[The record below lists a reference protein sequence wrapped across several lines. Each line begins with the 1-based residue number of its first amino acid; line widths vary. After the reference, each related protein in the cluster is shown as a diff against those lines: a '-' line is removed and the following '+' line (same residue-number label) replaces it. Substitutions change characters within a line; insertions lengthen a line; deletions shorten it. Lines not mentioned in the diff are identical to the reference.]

1 MKRIPLILLALLC
14 VVTAIAQETT
24 GGVRGTVTDPSG
36 AAVPNARVEISGS
49 ALVRPLAVNT
59 DTFGNYIFPALPPGE
74 YTITVTASGFRQVK
88 QAGINLQVGRLLT
101 VDFRLEVGAVTESVT
116 ITAAAALVDVS
127 QSTSQANVSRSFF
140 EWLPKGR
147 TFDSLI
153 ELAPGARREVKQGG
167 YQVDGASGAENV
179 YTIDGVEV
187 TNLQTG
193 DLPRNSRVPVEFLS
207 ELVVRSSGFEAQYG
221 GATGGVVATVIRSGS
236 NEFHGQASLYFE
248 HDSMNAAGRPML
260 RLDPLDDNRASYF
273 HVNCKQLD
281 PANGCGT
288 KDGYRLLNPGFALGG
303 PFVKD
308 KLWFFT
314 SYYPAMWRWE
324 RPVYFL
330 RERIQNTYTKKDRQ
344 DWFTG
349 KLDWA
354 PTDNV
359 RTYFSYVYS
368 PYKANGLLP
377 TQQGTDTASTPW
389 ADRGN
394 RTPGF
399 TTASRVDY
407 TITPKLLV
415 SVWGGYNYRN
425 YKDYGIP
432 RGTPRY
438 RFMASNIN
446 MVAPD
451 GTPLPVPANLQGPTG
466 NFTPD
471 NRQTVRDI
479 QTRWNLYA
487 DASYLL
493 SARGQ
498 HNLKWGYQINRLH
511 NDALADTWPDGYIL
525 LYWNRTRAGITRPGT
540 MRGRYGYYI
549 DRFFATTGDVA
560 SDNMSLYI
568 QDGWNVHPRLRL
580 NLGLR
585 TEREYLPSF
594 RVAQNIPS
602 RAIEFGFGDKI
613 APRLG
618 FAWDVFG
625 NTRFKVYGSFG
636 LFYDLMKYEMP
647 RGSFGGDVWIDVVYP
662 LDDPDFFKIKP
673 MSPKVGPNA
682 WETVDW
688 RIPANDPND
697 NTIDPNLKPMRE
709 RVYDFGIEHAL
720 TDTLVL
726 NVRYNHKKL
735 DRTIEDVGVLTPQG
749 EKYYIANPGFGLTA
763 DPKTFGPGIPT
774 TPKAKRIYDAMEIRL
789 DKRFSRGLTFQ
800 VSYTLSRLY
809 GNYGGLASSDE
820 NGRMSPNVNRY
831 FDLPWMNY
839 DAKGRLVEGRLATD
853 RPHALKFFG
862 TYALKSKLGETRFS
876 PVFFVM
882 SGTPLTTEV
891 NVIST
896 TPMYVNGRGDYG
908 RTPVYSNTDFGIT
921 HDFRLGNLPERY
933 RVRIGFE
940 VFNLFN
946 QSTVTDRWMGYVH
959 PNDGQIQF
967 EHEADVFKGFDYKA
981 LMKEQ
986 NLRVD
991 PRYGWASAFQGPRT
1005 ARLGIHFF
1013 F

>member
-1 MKRIPLILLALLC
+1 MKRAWAVMLLLLLP
-14 VVTAIAQETT
+14 AFLLAQETT
-24 GGVRGTVTDPSG
+24 GGIRGTVTDPSG
-36 AAVPNARVEISGS
+36 AAVPNARVEVSGP
-49 ALVRPLAVNT
+49 ALVRPLTVTT
-59 DTFGNYIFPALPPGE
+59 DTTGTYIFGALPPGE

-101 VDFRLEVGAVTESVT
+101 VDIRLEVGAITESVT
-116 ITAAAALVDVS
+116 ITAAAAMVDVS
-127 QSTSQANVSRSFF
+127 QSASQANVSRTFF

-147 TFDSLI
+147 AFDSLI
-153 ELAPGARREVKQGG
+153 ELAPGARREPKQGG
-167 YQVDGASGAENV
+167 YQIDGASGAENV
-179 YTIDGVEV
+179 FTIDGVEV
-187 TNLQTG
+187 TDLQHG
-193 DLPRNSRVPVEFLS
+193 DLPRNSRIPMEFLS
-207 ELVVRSSGFEAQYG
+207 ELQIKSSGFEAQYG
-221 GATGGVVATVIRSGS
+221 GATGGVVSTVIRSGS
-236 NEFHGQASLYFE
+236 NEFHGQASLYLE
-248 HDSMNAAGRPML
+248 HDSMNAAGRPLL

-273 HVNCKQLD
+273 HFNCQKLD
-281 PANGCGT
+281 PANACGV

-314 SYYPAMWRWE
+314 SYYPAQWRYE

-330 RERIQNTYTKKDRQ
+330 RERITNTYVRKDRQ

-354 PTDNV
+354 PADKI

-368 PYKANGLLP
+368 PYKVNGLLP
-377 TQQGTDTASTPW
+377 TQQGTDTSTSPW
-389 ADRGN
+389 ADLGN

-399 TTASRVDY
+399 TTAARADY
-407 TITPKLLV
+407 TATPKLLL

-432 RGTPRY
+432 RGTPRF
-438 RFMASNIN
+438 RFMTSNIN
-446 MVAPD
+446 MVHPD
-451 GTPLPVPANLQGPTG
+451 GTPLPVPANLQGPVG

-487 DASYLL
+487 DGSYLL
-493 SARGQ
+493 TAGGQ

-511 NDALADTWPDGYIL
+511 NDALAGTWPDGYIL
-525 LYWNRTRAGITRPGT
+525 LYWNRTRTGITRSGT

-549 DRFFATTGDVA
+549 DRYFATTGDVA

-594 RVAQNIPS
+594 RVAANIPS
-602 RAIEFGFGDKI
+602 RAIEFGFGEKL

-618 FAWDVFG
+618 FAWDVLG
-625 NTRFKVYGSFG
+625 NTKVKVYGSFG

-647 RGSFGGDVWIDVVYP
+647 RGSFGGDVWLDVVYP

-673 MSPKVGPNA
+673 LSPQKGPNA

-688 RIPANDPND
+688 RIPSNDPSD

-709 RVYDFGIEHAL
+709 RVYDFGVEYAL
-720 TDTLVL
+720 TDTLL
-726 NVRYNHKKL
+726 FNARYNHKKL
-735 DRTIEDVGVLTPQG
+735 DRTIEDVGVLTPAG

-763 DPKTFGPGIPT
+763 DPKTFGPGIPV
-774 TPKAKRIYDAMEIRL
+774 TPKAKRVYDAMELRL
-789 DKRFSRGLTFQ
+789 DKRFSHNFTFQ

-820 NGRMSPNVNRY
+820 DGRLSPNVNRY
-831 FDLPWMNY
+831 FDVPWMSY
-839 DAKGRLVEGRLATD
+839 DARGRVVEGRLATD
-853 RPHALKFFG
+853 RPHAFKFFG
-862 TYALKSKLGETRFS
+862 SYSLKSKAGETRFA
-876 PVFFVM
+876 PVFFAM

-891 NVIST
+891 NIIST
-896 TPMYVNGRGDYG
+896 TPVYVNGRGDYG
-908 RTPVYSNTDFGIT
+908 RTPVYSNMDFGIT
-921 HDFRLGNLPERY
+921 HDFKLGNLPERY
-933 RVRIGFE
+933 RLRVGFE
-940 VFNLFN
+940 FFNLFN
-946 QSTVTDRWMGYVH
+946 QSTITSRYMSYVH
-959 PNDGQIQF
+959 ANDGQIQF
-967 EHEADVFKGFDYKA
+967 EHEADVFKGFDYQA
-981 LMKEQ
+981 LMKQ
-986 NLRVD
+986 QKLRVD
-991 PRYGWASAFQGPRT
+991 PRFGWASAFQGPRT
-1005 ARLGIHFF
+1005 ARFGLHFYF
-1013 F
+1013 

>member
-1 MKRIPLILLALLC
+1 
-14 VVTAIAQETT
+14 
-24 GGVRGTVTDPSG
+24 
-36 AAVPNARVEISGS
+36 
-49 ALVRPLAVNT
+49 
-59 DTFGNYIFPALPPGE
+59 
-74 YTITVTASGFRQVK
+74 
-88 QAGINLQVGRLLT
+88 
-101 VDFRLEVGAVTESVT
+101 
-116 ITAAAALVDVS
+116 
-127 QSTSQANVSRSFF
+127 
-140 EWLPKGR
+140 
-147 TFDSLI
+147 
-153 ELAPGARREVKQGG
+153 
-167 YQVDGASGAENV
+167 
-179 YTIDGVEV
+179 
-187 TNLQTG
+187 
-193 DLPRNSRVPVEFLS
+193 
-207 ELVVRSSGFEAQYG
+207 
-221 GATGGVVATVIRSGS
+221 
-236 NEFHGQASLYFE
+236 
-248 HDSMNAAGRPML
+248 
-260 RLDPLDDNRASYF
+260 
-273 HVNCKQLD
+273 
-281 PANGCGT
+281 
-288 KDGYRLLNPGFALGG
+288 
-303 PFVKD
+303 
-308 KLWFFT
+308 
-314 SYYPAMWRWE
+314 
-324 RPVYFL
+324 
-330 RERIQNTYTKKDRQ
+330 
-344 DWFTG
+344 
-349 KLDWA
+349 
-354 PTDNV
+354 
-359 RTYFSYVYS
+359 
-368 PYKANGLLP
+368 
-377 TQQGTDTASTPW
+377 
-389 ADRGN
+389 
-394 RTPGF
+394 
-399 TTASRVDY
+399 
-407 TITPKLLV
+407 
-415 SVWGGYNYRN
+415 
-425 YKDYGIP
+425 
-432 RGTPRY
+432 
-438 RFMASNIN
+438 
-446 MVAPD
+446 
-451 GTPLPVPANLQGPTG
+451 
-466 NFTPD
+466 
-471 NRQTVRDI
+471 
-479 QTRWNLYA
+479 
-487 DASYLL
+487 
-493 SARGQ
+493 
-498 HNLKWGYQINRLH
+498 
-511 NDALADTWPDGYIL
+511 
-525 LYWNRTRAGITRPGT
+525 
-540 MRGRYGYYI
+540 
-549 DRFFATTGDVA
+549 
-560 SDNMSLYI
+560 
-568 QDGWNVHPRLRL
+568 
-580 NLGLR
+580 
-585 TEREYLPSF
+585 
-594 RVAQNIPS
+594 VAQNIPS

-720 TDTLVL
+720 TDTLLL